1 VENVKIGVKEFLS
14 LPMEEKKKFWQTAE
28 DIEGFGQLFIVSE
41 NQKLEWADLFF
52 TTTLP
57 SYARNPRLFP
67 NIPQPFRFYI
77 FFSRHFCLLA
87 TMLSIAN
94 REKIAVC
101 SNSATRQWYIA
112 AITAI

>member
-1 VENVKIGVKEFLS
+1 VENVKIGVQEFLS
-14 LPMEEKKKFWQTAE
+14 LPLEEKKKFWQNQE
-28 DIEGFGQLFIVSE
+28 DIEGFGQLFVLSE

-77 FFSRHFCLLA
+77 LFRLHLCLLA
-87 TMLSIAN
+87 TMLSIVD
-94 REKIAVC
+94 REK
-101 SNSATRQWYIA
+101 
-112 AITAI
+112 

>member
-14 LPMEEKKKFWQTAE
+14 LPMEEKKKFWQTPE

-67 NIPQPFRFYI
+67 NLPQPFRFYI
-77 FFSRHFCLLA
+77 FFSLHFCLLPQCYQ
-87 TMLSIAN
+87 LRIL
-94 REKIAVC
+94 KK
-101 SNSATRQWYIA
+101 
-112 AITAI
+112 